1 MVRVDNEHAKLSC
14 APPNQYKAMLC
25 NTKVYIATELVHD
38 GRWYTKQVD
47 GAQCSPVPTKWCT
60 M

>member
-1 MVRVDNEHAKLSC
+1 MVRVDNEHAKSSC

-25 NTKVYIATELVHD
+25 NTKVYVGTELVHD
-38 GRWYTKQVD
+38 GAKRRSVVHNT
-47 GAQCSPVPTKWCT
+47 GRWCT